1 MPKIYVLG
9 STNSGKSS
17 FINSLLYKSKKYK
30 KEKESLEVYKEKFNI
45 LTESPAPGTTL
56 EMVTVEQFK
65 IGFRV
70 IDTPGIPNF
79 N

>member
-1 MPKIYVLG
+1 MLG

-30 KEKESLEVYKEKFNI
+30 KDKEDKVYREKFNI

-56 EMVTVEQFK
+56 EMVTVE
-65 IGFRV
+65 
-70 IDTPGIPNF
+70 
-79 N
+79 